1 MRHLQKQQVGQLFQ
15 IIAIA
20 HAVIAQGVAEVPD
33 FLDEGGGVHM
43 RRIFVTSSICRFGC
57 ARILASRTRITAC
70 GDSCNSMEEFMVE
83 RKSPSQ
89 RFGGDW
95 TQQKLDIL
103 RKYLSAYTTVLS
115 KTPLKFAY
123 IDAFAGTGYRVPPK
137 AQATSNLDLIDPIDE
152 EGLEFL
158 DGSARLAL
166 ETVPPFQ
173 KLIFIEKSAV
183 KLDELKRLIRTEF
196 ADRES
201 QVQYR
206 VGDANAELNKLCS
219 LNWRHHRAVLF
230 LDPFGM
236 QVEWKTIET
245 IAGTQAIDLWLL
257 FPIGVGVN
265 RMLMRNG
272 NIPQEWRERLDKLFG
287 SSDWYDAFYAPT
299 RTQSMFGDEPV
310 EKTATFESITEYFQ
324 NRLRSV
330 FTQVAPKPALLK
342 NSKGNPLYA
351 LFFAVGNPKGANT
364 AVKIANDILLKAINN
379 G

>member
-1 MRHLQKQQVGQLFQ
+1 
-15 IIAIA
+15 
-20 HAVIAQGVAEVPD
+20 
-33 FLDEGGGVHM
+33 
-43 RRIFVTSSICRFGC
+43 
-57 ARILASRTRITAC
+57 
-70 GDSCNSMEEFMVE
+70 MVE
-83 RKSPSQ
+83 KKGPSQ
-89 RFGGDW
+89 KFGGDW

-137 AQATSNLDLIDPIDE
+137 AEAPINLDLIDPIDE

-166 ETVPPFQ
+166 ETDPPFQ
-173 KLIFIEKSAV
+173 KLIFIEKSAA

-196 ADRES
+196 SEREP
-201 QVQYR
+201 QVQFK
-206 VGDANAELNKLCS
+206 VGDANAELTKLCS
-219 LNWRHHRAVLF
+219 MNWKHHRAILF

-236 QVEWKTIET
+236 QVEWSTIES
-245 IAGTQAIDLWLL
+245 IANTRAIDMWLL

-265 RMLMRNG
+265 RMLMRSG
-272 NIPQEWRERLDKLFG
+272 NIPPEWRERLDKLFG
-287 SSDWYDAFYAPT
+287 NQDWYDAFYAPT
-299 RTQSMFGDEPV
+299 RTPSMFGDEAV

-330 FTQVAPKPALLK
+330 FTQVAPTPALLK

-351 LFFAVGNPKGANT
+351 LFFAAGNPKGANT
-364 AVKIANDILLKAINN
+364 AVKIANNILLKAIDN